1 MKVATGRLAE
11 AVPLFGSLI
20 ISASI
25 RRARYSGIIEFSVI
39 GGAIKDCLRMRECVH
54 CGSGVRMA
62 RHHETLGARGLR
74 EDSEF
79 SS

>member
-39 GGAIKDCLRMRECVH
+39 GGAIKDCLRMRECVQ
-54 CGSGVRMA
+54 SGVRMA

-74 EDSEF
+74 EYSEF